1 MDKIS
6 TVVSN
11 RVEDFK
17 ADKLTVGLDL
27 GDRFSHYCILNGA
40 GDVIREQRMPT
51 TPNVDCHDAG
61 WSNRSCQV
69 PDVIAPRVAGFWRV
83 GRTMVC
89 EWSCRADSWLEP
101 ALVAPLN

>member
-61 WSNRSCQV
+61 WSNRSCH
-69 PDVIAPRVAGFWRV
+69 GT
-83 GRTMVC
+83 GRDCAASGGVLARWENNGLRMV
-89 EWSCRADSWLEP
+89 L
-101 ALVAPLN
+101 